1 MQDQQVTIRLD
12 AVDNTKKA
20 FNDVKNS
27 LKDTNNTLFTF
38 QNALLAVGAI
48 LGSVFVNKLV
58 STTRAFEDI
67 KSSLSFVTGSAN
79 EGAKAFNFLS
89 DFAGKSKFSIKE
101 LSDTFVTLYTA
112 GINPTEQLLKTF
124 TNTAIGTT
132 DAIGTLEQLTRLFA
146 KGTQGG
152 LGLVSLNQLAAK
164 GIPVF
169 KILQEQIGLD
179 RAELASFAE
188 TATGSERI
196 LDALLK
202 GLQKTFS
209 GAEEQRINNLSSAFS
224 DLSNQIDKVFNMI
237 GEGAFKTA
245 LLELTKTTTEL
256 LKTIEP
262 LTSAFGSL
270 LAVIVNIV
278 DGEFMFLNDAIKN
291 SIKLYNEIVTK
302 FGGKPIELKI
312 SVKEEV
318 KAAEK
323 LAENLD
329 LVYQLTSKINLA
341 LIKLDDS
348 WKFINKTIAVGVV
361 GAISDVSKG
370 IAESIILGKK
380 LGDALKEIAQKILI
394 NIISKL
400 IEEQLLRLALLA
412 IEKARQIYE
421 ESRINNLARQNS
433 LLAQQIGYQTTLAS
447 VSAYAGSGNGGG
459 GASGFMNTIGTIANV
474 ASLFGFAEGGSVKAG
489 QPITVGERGREI
501 FIPKTSGTIVP
512 NEKLGGGTVLNFNI
526 NATDVKG
533 VQELL
538 INNRATITNIVNQAL
553 NARGKSN
560 LVWVAHSHQHQ

>member
-20 FNDVKNS
+20 FSDVKNS

-278 DGEFMFLNDAIKN
+278 DGAFMFLNDAIKN

-512 NEKLGGGTVLNFNI
+512 NEKLGSGTVLNFNI

-538 INNRATITNIVNQAL
+538 INNRATITNLVNQAL
-553 NARGKSN
+553 NQRGKSN
-560 LVWVAHSHQHQ
+560 LV

>member
-270 LAVIVNIV
+270 LAVLVNID
-278 DGEFMFLNDAIKN
+278 DGAFMFLNDAIKN

-560 LVWVAHSHQHQ
+560 LV